1 MSTKRH
7 IKQKTATA
15 LTITV
20 IKSSSLITLPQT
32 FKRRSTTTKP
42 RLASYTVNGI
52 SARAN
57 VRHFVDKSK
66 LLDLINNF
74 NIDNAKD
81 FINAIGKCFPQQLE
95 KEEKNPKTNFESKY
109 QLLDFSDFGVKIL
122 FRISNHSINCDN
134 IIEDIEETYSIALKS
149 KKSRNTFKPNDLTV
163 TEYVY
168 FTENCNQHRYLLIA
182 EELYRFLET
191 SEWDNSFV
199 PADAINHSPKGKNLK
214 GTTTYTGKGGEKGS
228 SDRGV
233 LYEYFTPDYVCE
245 FMYQLAVKYGYT
257 CGKVLEPSCGSGN
270 CIKPIYERKDYTHI
284 DAFETNAE
292 AANACKERF
301 PHVNIYNNYFE
312 TAFLEQPRFSTPA
325 KKTWLPNAPY
335 DLVIGNPP
343 YGKATNRYSS
353 YFKGKDR
360 FAQLE
365 MFFMYKSLELLKSG
379 GLLEFITSINFM
391 STGSAYQ
398 DAKDRIGEIAD
409 LVDAYRLPKVFEK
422 TDICTDIIVL
432 RKK

>member
-1 MSTKRH
+1 MS
-7 IKQKTATA
+7 I
-15 LTITV
+15 
-20 IKSSSLITLPQT
+20 
-32 FKRRSTTTKP
+32 
-42 RLASYTVNGI
+42 
-52 SARAN
+52 
-57 VRHFVDKSK
+57 
-66 LLDLINNF
+66 
-74 NIDNAKD
+74 
-81 FINAIGKCFPQQLE
+81 
-95 KEEKNPKTNFESKY
+95 Y
-109 QLLDFSDFGVKIL
+109 Q
-122 FRISNHSINCDN
+122 
-134 IIEDIEETYSIALKS
+134 
-149 KKSRNTFKPNDLTV
+149 
-163 TEYVY
+163 
-168 FTENCNQHRYLLIA
+168 
-182 EELYRFLET
+182 
-191 SEWDNSFV
+191 
-199 PADAINHSPKGKNLK
+199 
-214 GTTTYTGKGGEKGS
+214 GKGGEKGS

-292 AANACKERF
+292 AAKACKERF

-353 YFKGKDR
+353 YFRGKDR

-365 MFFMYKSLELLKSG
+365 MFFMYKSLQLLKSG
-379 GLLEFITSINFM
+379 GLLVFITSMNFM

>member
-1 MSTKRH
+1 MKRM
-7 IKQKTATA
+7 KFKGYENV
-15 LTITV
+15 V
-20 IKSSSLITLPQT
+20 IHEGNKE
-32 FKRRSTTTKP
+32 KP
-42 RLASYTVNGI
+42 
-52 SARAN
+52 
-57 VRHFVDKSK
+57 
-66 LLDLINNF
+66 
-74 NIDNAKD
+74 
-81 FINAIGKCFPQQLE
+81 
-95 KEEKNPKTNFESKY
+95 
-109 QLLDFSDFGVKIL
+109 
-122 FRISNHSINCDN
+122 
-134 IIEDIEETYSIALKS
+134 
-149 KKSRNTFKPNDLTV
+149 
-163 TEYVY
+163 
-168 FTENCNQHRYLLIA
+168 
-182 EELYRFLET
+182 
-191 SEWDNSFV
+191 
-199 PADAINHSPKGKNLK
+199 LK

-292 AANACKERF
+292 AAKACKERF

-353 YFKGKDR
+353 YFRGKDR

-365 MFFMYKSLELLKSG
+365 MFFMYKSLQLLKSG
-379 GLLEFITSINFM
+379 GLLVFITSMNFM